1 MEYNQKLMQKYK
13 FMMIN
18 VKNIKNIM
26 IIIQGVLNVIYG
38 VHLWLYLMMVI
49 MKHQNNNFQN
59 GLVKKEED

>member
-1 MEYNQKLMQKYK
+1 MEYNQKHMQKYK

-49 MKHQNNNFQN
+49 MKHQSNNFQN